1 MIPPHFRA
9 LVLALAALALAGCG
23 DAGPPQRQGY
33 VEGEFVNVASPIAGR
48 LDRLSVRRG
57 DAVSAGAPLFA
68 LEAESEAA
76 ARRQAAEQVRA
87 AEASLADLHS
97 GKRPQELDV
106 TRAQLAQA
114 RIEERKSA
122 TRLARDEA
130 QAAIGGIARQ
140 QLDDS
145 RAAHDA
151 ALARVTQLERE
162 IAVGELP
169 GRAAQVRAQAAQV
182 AAARASLEQA
192 QWRLEQKSIAATQG
206 GVVQETLYNEGEW
219 VAAGNPVVR
228 LLPPGNVKVRF
239 FVPQAEIGA
248 IAPGRAA
255 TVHCDGCAADV
266 PVTVTF
272 VSTEAE
278 YTPPVIYSNETR
290 AKLVFMVEARPAA
303 DKARRLRPGQPV
315 TVTLP

>member
-130 QAAIGGIARQ
+130 QAAI
-140 QLDDS
+140 
-145 RAAHDA
+145 
-151 ALARVTQLERE
+151 
-162 IAVGELP
+162 
-169 GRAAQVRAQAAQV
+169 
-182 AAARASLEQA
+182 
-192 QWRLEQKSIAATQG
+192 
-206 GVVQETLYNEGEW
+206 
-219 VAAGNPVVR
+219 
-228 LLPPGNVKVRF
+228 
-239 FVPQAEIGA
+239 
-248 IAPGRAA
+248 
-255 TVHCDGCAADV
+255 
-266 PVTVTF
+266 
-272 VSTEAE
+272 
-278 YTPPVIYSNETR
+278 
-290 AKLVFMVEARPAA
+290 
-303 DKARRLRPGQPV
+303 
-315 TVTLP
+315 